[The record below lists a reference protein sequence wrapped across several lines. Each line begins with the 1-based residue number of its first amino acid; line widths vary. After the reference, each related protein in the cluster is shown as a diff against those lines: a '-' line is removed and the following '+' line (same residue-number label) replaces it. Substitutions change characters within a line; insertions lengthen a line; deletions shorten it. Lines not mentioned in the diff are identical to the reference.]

1 MIESLALKLNMISR
15 NGDKGKLERTSWSR
29 ILTSCTTR
37 YFESFFQSREG
48 DNDVNKGH
56 CLHGSE
62 EAIHR
67 YEIFRGGTIS

>member
-1 MIESLALKLNMISR
+1 MIESSALKLNMISR
-15 NGDKGKLERTSWSR
+15 NGDKGTSWRR

-56 CLHGSE
+56 CLHGAE
-62 EAIHR
+62 KAVHR
-67 YEIFRGGTIS
+67 YEIFRGGTIT

>member
-1 MIESLALKLNMISR
+1 MIEGFALKLNIISR
-15 NGDKGKLERTSWSR
+15 NGGKGSRRR

-56 CLHGSE
+56 CLHGAE
-62 EAIHR
+62 EAVHR
-67 YEIFRGGTIS
+67 YEIFRGGTIT